1 MPTTMN
7 KRLHQH
13 LPNHQQKGVVMVV
26 TLICLVVMLLASV
39 ALIRSTDANLLIAGH
54 LSFKRDVI
62 NQAERAIPNIRT
74 AFVSGAL
81 SSTSSREQSVPGEN
95 YSAVILDSN
104 SVGIPTVLLN
114 TSTFDGT
121 YGGKNIVDSD
131 SQITIRYVIDR
142 ISLQTGPC
150 KVTSCAVTQSN
161 TSVGGD
167 ANNSLDCGVGC
178 YGRASGNDTP
188 VYRISIRVTGPRNT
202 EAFLQSTFSI

>member
-1 MPTTMN
+1 MPTAMN

-13 LPNHQQKGVVMVV
+13 LPNPQQKGVVMVV

-74 AFVSGAL
+74 AFVTGTL
-81 SSTSSREQSVPGEN
+81 SDASKREQSVAGEN

-114 TSTFDGT
+114 TSTFDGS

-150 KVTSCAVTQSN
+150 SVTSCAVTQAKN
-161 TSVGGD
+161 ALGGD
-167 ANNSLDCGVGC
+167 ANNLLYNNTS
-178 YGRASGNDTP
+178 RAQASDTP